1 MKEVTIGII
10 IITISLLGYVSNWLN
25 WRFLNYKI
33 NYLLYYFGTFIH
45 ESSHALFCI
54 LTGARIS
61 EYKIFVDQ
69 PRVSYSNSKIPLLG
83 NLLIA
88 IAPIFGGLMVL
99 YFVRE
104 YFFINQYVMP
114 QFYNWKLLLTDSIN
128 FLRQINLT
136 NWKNLLTIFLFL
148 NAGAMIGPSWQ
159 DLKNVWFL
167 ILLLIFIPWPFF
179 THLGLLA
186 IALILINIIFQI
198 VIIMIVYLLKLLY
211 KLLFH

>member
-1 MKEVTIGII
+1 MKELTIGII
-10 IITISLLGYVSNWLN
+10 IITISVLGYISNWLN

-33 NYLLYYFGTFIH
+33 NHLLYYFGIFIH
-45 ESSHALFCI
+45 ESSHALLCI
-54 LTGARIS
+54 LTGAKIS
-61 EYKIFVDQ
+61 EYKVLVEQ
-69 PRVSYSNSKIPLLG
+69 PHVSYSNSRIPIIG

-88 IAPIFGGLMVL
+88 IAPIFGGLLVL

-114 QFYNWKLLLTDSIN
+114 QFYDWKLLISDSIN
-128 FLRQINLT
+128 FLKQINFT

-159 DLKNVWFL
+159 DLKNVWYWI
-167 ILLLIFIPWPFF
+167 ILLMFIPWPFF

-186 IALILINIIFQI
+186 IALILIGIIFQI
-198 VIIMIVYLLKLLY
+198 FLILVISILKL
-211 KLLFH
+211 FV